1 MDENVLNAVDK
12 LMLSLCNEINSRK
25 NSVLVVDLTT
35 ALAKLLRARAE
46 VEKARTFE
54 IKIVRREKEWKYL

>member
-1 MDENVLNAVDK
+1 MDKDVLNAIDK

-46 VEKARTFE
+46 V
-54 IKIVRREKEWKYL
+54 RESKNIWN

>member
-1 MDENVLNAVDK
+1 MDENVLNAIDK
-12 LMLSLCNEINSRK
+12 LMLSLCSEINSRK

-46 VEKARTFE
+46 AEKARTFD
-54 IKIVRREKEWKYL
+54 IKIVKREKE